1 MYFGHIF
8 HYVQAMPSGRKAY
21 DDKNLYRKLTVKE
34 LNEYAGSDQMNWRQF
49 LEQLLFPVTGVHV
62 ADEEQVVVYGVD
74 YLKNITRLLKK
85 TPNK

>member
-1 MYFGHIF
+1 
-8 HYVQAMPSGRKAY
+8 
-21 DDKNLYRKLTVKE
+21 
-34 LNEYAGSDQMNWRQF
+34 MNWRQF